1 MASRLGSLYK
11 TMKNLKILI
20 KHLINEYWGE
30 PVSGSGWQQA
40 SGDSIPNKLLMRKIN
55 SDGEIEDRP
64 SPDKMNQT
72 TVVATDLDVDVDI
85 DKEQTLLN
93 IYLKKMGMEDKELP
107 GKTYK

>member
-1 MASRLGSLYK
+1 MASRLGLLYK
-11 TMKNLKILI
+11 IMKNLKILI

-30 PVSGSGWQQA
+30 PVSGSGWQQT

-72 TVVATDLDVDVDI
+72 TIVTDLDDVDI
-85 DKEQTLLN
+85 DKEEALLN

>member
-1 MASRLGSLYK
+1 MASRLGSLHK

-30 PVSGSGWQQA
+30 PVSGSGWQQT

-64 SPDKMNQT
+64 SPDKMNQA
-72 TVVATDLDVDVDI
+72 VVATDLDVDI
-85 DKEQTLLN
+85 DKEQTILN